1 MKIKYDENE
10 VPTMFIKWC
19 KDWRQENVFFL
30 ESIGNT
36 IEPVFKPSH
45 TLYEILKYALLST
58 NYYYKSIK
66 QV

>member
-1 MKIKYDENE
+1 MTKMKFRRCSSSDVKIEDRR
-10 VPTMFIKWC
+10 M
-19 KDWRQENVFFL
+19 FFL